1 MRTRTLVLVAAGGL
15 ALAAIGTALVLASD
29 HVENTAAFLSLALTV
44 GLSFLASGV
53 IALWRRPDNR
63 TGFLL
68 VLVAYF
74 WFLGALTESDNDWI
88 FTLGVLVSSLA
99 LGAFVHLLLA
109 YPTGHLQG
117 RRDLWLVI
125 STYVLVLVGSLA
137 QLLVDEQPDPN
148 CSTCTSTIAV
158 TSSETAHTLVRS
170 VVSVV
175 ALALLI
181 AVIAIVVTRFV
192 RSRGALHRAL
202 GPVLGTGA
210 LVLGVLFV
218 QLVVDTISED
228 AAQPLYFL
236 FLVTFALVPVA
247 FLAGV
252 LRSRLARSGVADL
265 LVELGRGIPIRDAL
279 AHSLRDPS
287 LDLVYWLPERE
298 QLVLPNGTLFPGSDG
313 TRVRHDVRRNGQLVG
328 ALIHDPSLA
337 DEPELVDAVA
347 AAAALWL
354 ENEQL
359 QAELRAQFVFLE
371 TIVNTAPSL
380 LMSLE
385 LDGRIANYNTAC
397 EQASGYENVED
408 VRHEYFWDVFISPGE
423 RDEVRERFERN
434 PAHPSA
440 IWENTFVNRR
450 GEEMVIAWSTAP
462 LLDESGNVRNIICGG
477 LDVTQRKQH
486 EIELDRERDF
496 LSKVAD
502 ITPSLLIVVDD
513 EAKIVEDAVNDA
525 FVEVMGWSDE
535 EMRGRSFGELF
546 HEEDRYFAAIGVASA
561 FNGVDPQLRLSRW
574 VTHDGGER
582 VMEWTATPIVDMLGR
597 ERVLVCG
604 DDVTEREMR
613 EHDLR
618 ASEERLRATIE
629 ASPVAVVE
637 VNLEDQIVMWNPAA
651 ERMFGWSE
659 EEMIGGPLRHT
670 PEHERDRLALLMQRV
685 RSGEVFAGVE
695 GKRLCKDGSL
705 IDVEVS
711 AAPIRDASGAV
722 VSHVALFAD
731 ITDRKRQ
738 EEELRAS
745 RARIV
750 KAGDEARRRLERNL
764 HDGAQQ
770 RLVALSLSLRL
781 AQSRLGTDPDA
792 AHAVLESAREE
803 LAAALDEL
811 RELARGIHPAVLTD
825 RGLAAALEALAS
837 RLPIPVE
844 IETPEVELPQAV
856 EAAAYYV
863 IAEALANVIKYARA
877 SVVNVCVSSNETSAR
892 VEVADDGVGG
902 ADPATGSGLRGL
914 SDRVA
919 ALEGTLEVDS
929 PPAGGTRIT
938 AEIPLDPGPEG

>member
-1 MRTRTLVLVAAGGL
+1 MRPPSLVLIAAGGL
-15 ALAAIGTALVLASD
+15 ALAAFGTALVLASD
-29 HVENTAAFLSLALTV
+29 HQENKATFLSLALTV
-44 GLSFLASGV
+44 GLSFLVSGV

-63 TGFLL
+63 TGVLL

-74 WFLGALTESDNDWI
+74 WFLGALTESNNDWI

-99 LGAFVHLLLA
+99 LPAFVHLLLA
-109 YPTGHLQG
+109 YPTGQLRG
-117 RRDLWLVI
+117 RPDRMLVVGA
-125 STYVLVLVGSLA
+125 YALVSFGSLA
-137 QLLVDEQPDPN
+137 QLLVDEHPDSS
-148 CSTCTSTIAV
+148 CTHCTSEIAV
-158 TSSETAHTLVRS
+158 TNSETARD
-170 VVSVV
+170 VVTGVV
-175 ALALLI
+175 GVLALALLI
-181 AVIAIVVTRFV
+181 GVLAIVVARFLRAPGPV
-192 RSRGALHRAL
+192 RRAL

-210 LVLGVLFV
+210 LTMGILLVSV
-218 QLVVDTISED
+218 VVDAFSED
-228 AAQPLYFL
+228 AGEPLYYV
-236 FLVTFALVPVA
+236 FLVSFALVPVA

-265 LVELGRGIPIRDAL
+265 LVELGRGIPLRDAL
-279 AHSLRDPS
+279 AHALRDPS

-298 QLVLPNGTLFPGSDG
+298 QFVLPDGSTFQGDDG
-313 TRVRHDVRRNGQLVG
+313 TRLRHDVRRNGELVG

-337 DEPELVDAVA
+337 DEPELVDAVS

-354 ENEQL
+354 ENERL

-380 LMSLE
+380 LMSLDTE
-385 LDGRIANYNTAC
+385 GRIVNYNTAC
-397 EQASGYENVED
+397 ERASGFENVEK
-408 VRHEYFWDVFISPGE
+408 VRHKYFWDVFIAPGE
-423 RDEVRERFERN
+423 RNDVRRRFQAN
-434 PAHPSA
+434 PAGT
-440 IWENTFVNRR
+440 WENTFVNRR

-462 LLDESGNVRNIICGG
+462 LLDEAGNVRNIICGG

-496 LSKVAD
+496 LSKISD

-513 EAKIVEDAVNDA
+513 EAKIVEDAVNDS

-535 EMRGRSFGELF
+535 EVEGRSFGELF
-546 HEEDRYFAAIGVASA
+546 HEEDRYYAAIGIASA

-574 VTHDGGER
+574 ITQDGGER
-582 VMEWTATPIVDMLGR
+582 IMEWTATPIVDILGR
-597 ERVLVCG
+597 ELVLVCG

-637 VNLEDQIVMWNPAA
+637 VNLEDQVVLWNPAA

-659 EEMIGGPLRHT
+659 EEIIGGPLRHT
-670 PEHERDRLALLMQRV
+670 PEHERERLAVLMQRV
-685 RSGEVFAGVE
+685 RSGEVYTGVE
-695 GKRLCKDGSL
+695 GKRLCKDGRL
-705 IDVEVS
+705 IDVEIS
-711 AAPIRDASGAV
+711 AAPIRDASDTV
-722 VSHVALFAD
+722 ISHVALFAD

-750 KAGDEARRRLERNL
+750 KAGDDARRRLERNL

-781 AQSRLGTDPDA
+781 AQAKARSDPPA
-792 AHAVLESAREE
+792 ADAVLESAREE

-844 IETPEVELPQAV
+844 IHTPDTELPQAV

-863 IAEALANVIKYARA
+863 VAEALANVIKYARA
-877 SVVNVCVSSNETSAR
+877 TIVTVRISCDEGSVR
-892 VEVADDGVGG
+892 VAVADDGVGG
-902 ADPATGSGLRGL
+902 ADATDGSGIRGL
-914 SDRVA
+914 ADRVA
-919 ALEGTLEVDS
+919 ALEGALHIDS
-929 PPAGGTRIT
+929 PPGEGTRIV
-938 AEIPLDPGPEG
+938 AVIPLEPDLDE